1 MVRRFAG
8 VRLMEVRGRDGGGEQ
23 MKEWQADAIEDEVV
37 EVAEA
42 GICGMIEALKEKG
55 EDFSPDLM
63 INAAM
68 HILSAWVASSQ
79 TASSTAEREADINEL
94 LELLPGCI
102 EYHRTARW
110 LPKPHRADH

>member
-1 MVRRFAG
+1 MN
-8 VRLMEVRGRDGGGEQ
+8 
-23 MKEWQADAIEDEVV
+23 EWSADATGEEVV
-37 EVAEA
+37 KVAEA
-42 GICGMIEALKEKG
+42 GICGMIEALKDKD

-63 INAAM
+63 INAAL

-79 TASSTAEREADINEL
+79 KNSSTAEREADVNDL

-110 LPKPHRADH
+110 LPNPHRTDH